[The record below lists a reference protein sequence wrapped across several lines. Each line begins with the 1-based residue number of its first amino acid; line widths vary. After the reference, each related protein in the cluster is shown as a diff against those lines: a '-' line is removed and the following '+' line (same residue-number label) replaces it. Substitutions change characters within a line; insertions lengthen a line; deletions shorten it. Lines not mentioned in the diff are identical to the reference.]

1 MMGKIRVYELAKEAG
16 VESKTLTAQLIEMG
30 YNIRA
35 YNSSIDE
42 DMAEEIRHKLGF
54 KKVEVQE
61 KRIEQKGRT
70 TIIRRRT
77 QVAPESIEAEPEEY
91 LEDEIPDI
99 ERAAEQ
105 KFAEEASEKEG
116 VQAEAVEEMMTD
128 EQMPAEAVVPPIA
141 VRKEGDEAPSVVER
155 QTKVAAPESVREEK
169 TEALPAEDEGVMAES
184 QAVAEPHDAGRI
196 RHEPEVEV
204 IAATVP
210 VGGAVHDEVAAA
222 VPEKTPDDEAVQ
234 AATKSELPQ
243 PVKRKKGL
251 AKIIGR
257 TEIPLPVEEEKP
269 RPKKVEKP
277 KKIQVAQVTAEVET
291 PAVDDQDKGKKGK
304 KGKRF
309 VKFAPEPGVSR
320 VKKAGKRQDGIDVD
334 ADELEQLGARIAAGV
349 RVMRGPRGSRKKKRE
364 REQLPVSETKAIKK
378 RIKVLETIS
387 VGDLAHRM
395 GVKSNEIIAKLIGLG
410 IMATVNQALDVDT
423 AMLVAS
429 DFGFEVEQGLTEEQS
444 IINLDQAESGGE
456 AIPRPPVVTVMG
468 HVDHGKTSIL
478 DAIRNTDVAAGEA
491 GGITQHIGAHYVRS
505 AKGDL
510 VFLDTPGHAAFTE
523 MRSRG
528 AQVTDVVVLVVAAD
542 DGVMDQTKEAIN
554 HAKAAGV
561 PILVAVN
568 KIDKPDAD
576 PSRVKRE
583 LAELNL
589 SPEEWG
595 GDTIYCETSAKK
607 GIGIEEL
614 VENILL
620 QTEILELK
628 ADPKRRAKGWVIEAQ
643 LHKGRGP
650 VATVLIQHGTLRVGD
665 YFVAGIYSGKVR
677 SLTDDKGRKINEA
690 GPSMPV
696 EIQGLSGV
704 PKAGDEFVVVPDE
717 KMARSVSN
725 DRQLKSRESEL
736 ASSTKISLD
745 NLFERMQQG
754 ETKELRVVLR
764 ADVQGTLEAFGK
776 AIEELS
782 TDEIKVKI
790 LHSGTGTIIESDV
803 LLAAA
808 SDALIIGFNVRPS
821 AKVVD
826 MAKTENVDL
835 RFYDVIYHALDD
847 IRKAMVGLLEPT
859 FEEKV
864 IGTAEVRDTFTV
876 PKIGTIAGCY
886 VTVGKIERN
895 AHVRLLRDGIVVYT
909 GRISSLRRFKD
920 DAKEVQAGYE
930 CGAGI
935 ENYNDIKVG
944 DLLEA
949 FIMEKTEAQ
958 L

>member
-1 MMGKIRVYELAKEAG
+1 MGKIRVYELAKEAG
-16 VESKTLTAQLIEMG
+16 VDSKTLTAQLIELG
-30 YNIRA
+30 YTVRA
-35 YNSSIDE
+35 YNSTLED
-42 DMAEEIRHKLGF
+42 DMAEEIRTRLGF

-61 KRIEQKGRT
+61 KRIESKGRT

-77 QVAPESIEAEPEEY
+77 HA
-91 LEDEIPDI
+91 IP
-99 ERAAEQ
+99 
-105 KFAEEASEKEG
+105 
-116 VQAEAVEEMMTD
+116 EAVEEAPEMM
-128 EQMPAEAVVPPIA
+128 EA
-141 VRKEGDEAPSVVER
+141 
-155 QTKVAAPESVREEK
+155 VAAPEARLEPEAERKPQPAMPAEEK
-169 TEALPAEDEGVMAES
+169 STEQAAAPVSEEKSAAEVIAVPPEQRETAAAAEVKEAREAEPQPAAESAPVVEPVPARPAEAGSAGAPAASEEGGLAEIPAEHLPAEAEMAQPEEMP
-184 QAVAEPHDAGRI
+184 VEEPARK
-196 RHEPEVEV
+196 EE
-204 IAATVP
+204 AAL
-210 VGGAVHDEVAAA
+210 
-222 VPEKTPDDEAVQ
+222 
-234 AATKSELPQ
+234 LP
-243 PVKRKKGL
+243 KRKKGL

-257 TEIPLPVEEEKP
+257 TEIPLPVAETL
-269 RPKKVEKP
+269 RAKKVEKP
-277 KKIQVAQVTAEVET
+277 KKAKVVLRPEVEPAEV
-291 PAVDDQDKGKKGK
+291 VDDELGKGKGKAK

-309 VKFAPEPGVSR
+309 VKFSPEPGLAR
-320 VKKAGKRQDGIDVD
+320 FKKGAKRKDGVDVD
-334 ADELEQLGARIAAGV
+334 VDEIGPLGARIASGV
-349 RVMRGPRGSRKKKRE
+349 RVIRGHRGGHKKKKRE
-364 REQLPVSETKAIKK
+364 DAEQLVSETKAIKK

-395 GVKSNEIIAKLIGLG
+395 GVKSSEIIAKLIGLG

-429 DFGFEVEQGLTEEQS
+429 DFGFEVEQGVTEEQS
-444 IINLDQAESGGE
+444 IINLEESESGGVE
-456 AIPRPPVVTVMG
+456 QPRPPVVTVMG

-505 AKGDL
+505 LKGDL

-576 PSRVKRE
+576 PARVKRE
-583 LAELNL
+583 LADLNL
-589 SPEEWG
+589 VPEEWG
-595 GDTIYCETSAKK
+595 GETIYCETSAKK
-607 GIGIEEL
+607 GIGIDEL
-614 VENILL
+614 VESIIL

-665 YFVAGIYSGKVR
+665 HFVAGIYHGKVR
-677 SLTDDKGRKINEA
+677 SLTDDKGRKIDEA

-717 KMARSVSN
+717 KMARSVSS

-736 ASSTKISLD
+736 ASSTKISLE
-745 NLFERMQQG
+745 NLFEKLQEG
-754 ETKELRVVLR
+754 EMKELRVVLR

-776 AIEELS
+776 AIQELS

-790 LHSGTGTIIESDV
+790 LHAGTGTIIESDV

-821 AKVVD
+821 SKVTDLAKS
-826 MAKTENVDL
+826 ENVDL

-864 IGTAEVRDTFTV
+864 IGKAEVRETFHV

-886 VTVGKIERN
+886 VTDGRIERN
-895 AHVRLLRDGIVVYT
+895 AHVRLLRDGVVVFT
-909 GRISSLRRFKD
+909 GRISSLKRFKD
-920 DAKEVQAGYE
+920 DAREVQAGYE
-930 CGAGI
+930 CGVGI

-944 DLLEA
+944 DQLEG
-949 FIMEKTEAQ
+949 FIMEKTEAE